1 MESANTVLAVTLN
14 TAAAETS
21 LLVNSVT
28 VLALLVGGL
37 WAYFKFA
44 KGRNLSLKAQ
54 IDASGSWRLLE
65 GRHLVMFEIQLENVG
80 SSKFNVTADGT
91 FVRISS
97 MVGPKADSTAGIVSW
112 KWTGIKHNLF
122 VDEDPD
128 ATAPRWWLEPGETAV
143 DEFLVDLR
151 APDPYPIR
159 YEIHVKYRHW
169 WTHEF
174 LSGSGIVLPGEKA
187 NNEET
192 VSTQAPRP
200 T

>member
-65 GRHLVMFEIQLENVG
+65 GRHLVMFEIELENV
-80 SSKFNVTADGT
+80 
-91 FVRISS
+91 VRPNL
-97 MVGPKADSTAGIVSW
+97 MLRL
-112 KWTGIKHNLF
+112 TGH
-122 VDEDPD
+122 
-128 ATAPRWWLEPGETAV
+128 
-143 DEFLVDLR
+143 
-151 APDPYPIR
+151 
-159 YEIHVKYRHW
+159 
-169 WTHEF
+169 
-174 LSGSGIVLPGEKA
+174 LSASA
-187 NNEET
+187 
-192 VSTQAPRP
+192 AW
-200 T
+200 